1 MTQEQLN
8 ISITPF
14 TSEIIGADS
23 KFLFIKEQDHDDN
36 WYVLKIKRSD
46 FNKMIK
52 LWIDIKADYCKR
64 YGHFCGIFGNFLIK
78 MTKHCGKINLLI
90 AVEDETMIY
99 KEVPLL
105 LVLSFDDRCDME
117 HG

>member
-1 MTQEQLN
+1 MEEELN

-14 TSEIIGADS
+14 ISEIVGANS
-23 KFLFIKEQDHDDN
+23 KFLFIKEQDINNDD

-52 LWIDIKADYCKR
+52 LWIDAKADYCKR
-64 YGHFCGIFGNFLIK
+64 YDHFCGVFGNFFIRV
-78 MTKHCGKINLLI
+78 TKDCGKINLLI
-90 AVEDETMIY
+90 DVEDETPIY
-99 KEVPLL
+99 KEVSVL
-105 LVLSFDDRCDME
+105 LVLSFDDHCDME

>member
-1 MTQEQLN
+1 MEEQLN

-14 TSEIIGADS
+14 TSEIIGANS
-23 KFLFIKEQDHDDN
+23 KFLFIKEQDVNNDD

-52 LWIDIKADYCKR
+52 LWIDRKADYCKR
-64 YGHFCGIFGNFLIK
+64 YDHFCGAFGNFFIK
-78 MTKHCGKINLLI
+78 MTKEYGETNLLI
-90 AVEDETMIY
+90 DVKDETPIY
-99 KEVPLL
+99 KKVKILS
-105 LVLSFDDRCDME
+105 VLSFDDNCDME

>member
-1 MTQEQLN
+1 MEEQLK

-14 TSEIIGADS
+14 SSEIIGADS
-23 KFLFIKEQDHDDN
+23 KFLFVKEQDFDDN

-52 LWIDIKADYCKR
+52 LWIDTKADYCKR
-64 YGHFCGIFGNFLIK
+64 YDHFCGVFGNFFIK
-78 MTKHCGKINLLI
+78 MTKDCGKINLLI
-90 AVEDETMIY
+90 AFEDETAIY

-105 LVLSFDDRCDME
+105 LVLSFEDYCDME

>member
-1 MTQEQLN
+1 MDKQLN

-14 TSEIIGADS
+14 ISEIIGADS
-23 KFLFIKEQDHDDN
+23 KFLFIKEQDLDEN

-52 LWIDIKADYCKR
+52 LWIDTKADYCKR
-64 YGHFCGIFGNFLIK
+64 YGHFCGVFGNFFIK
-78 MTKHCGKINLLI
+78 MTKDYGKINLLI
-90 AVEDETMIY
+90 NVEDETPIY

-105 LVLSFDDRCDME
+105 LVLSFDDYCDME

>member
-1 MTQEQLN
+1 MEEELG

-14 TSEIIGADS
+14 SSEIIGADD
-23 KFLFIKEQDHDDN
+23 KFLFIKEQDINDD

-52 LWIDIKADYCKR
+52 LWIDAKADYCKR
-64 YGHFCGIFGNFLIK
+64 WGHFCGVFGGFSIEDA
-78 MTKHCGKINLLI
+78 KHCGYIELLI
-90 AVEDETMIY
+90 DVEDETPIY
-99 KEVPLL
+99 KKVPIL
-105 LVLSFDDRCDME
+105 LVLAFDNRSDME

>member
-1 MTQEQLN
+1 MEEQLI

-23 KFLFIKEQDHDDN
+23 KFLFIREQDHNDN
-36 WYVLKIKRSD
+36 YYVLKVKRSD

-52 LWIDIKADYCKR
+52 LWIDAKAFYCIK
-64 YGHFCGIFGNFLIK
+64 YGHFCGVFGNFFITT
-78 MTKHCGKINLLI
+78 TKDCGKINLLI
-90 AVEDETMIY
+90 AVEDENLIY

-105 LVLSFDDRCDME
+105 LVLSFDDSCDME

>member
-1 MTQEQLN
+1 MEEELN

-14 TSEIIGADS
+14 ISEIVGANS
-23 KFLFIKEQDHDDN
+23 KFLFIKEQDINNDD

-52 LWIDIKADYCKR
+52 LWIDAKADYCKR
-64 YGHFCGIFGNFLIK
+64 YDHFCGVFGNFFIRV
-78 MTKHCGKINLLI
+78 TKDCGKVNLLI
-90 AVEDETMIY
+90 DVEDETPIY
-99 KEVPLL
+99 KEVPVL
-105 LVLSFDDRCDME
+105 LVLSFDDHCDME

>member
-1 MTQEQLN
+1 MEEELN

-14 TSEIIGADS
+14 ISEIVGANS
-23 KFLFIKEQDHDDN
+23 KFLFIKEQDINNDD

-52 LWIDIKADYCKR
+52 LWIDAKADYCKR
-64 YGHFCGIFGNFLIK
+64 YDHFCGVFGNFFIRV
-78 MTKHCGKINLLI
+78 TKDCGKINLLI
-90 AVEDETMIY
+90 DVEDETPIY
-99 KEVPLL
+99 KEVPVL
-105 LVLSFDDRCDME
+105 LVLSFDDHCDME